1 MGVNLV
7 VSGRVIQ
14 WEVFIPFQST
24 NTFILTYN
32 RRIKSGCAAGNRHFI
47 VAMTYYV
54 TATGAGRV
62 VPRNKLVNKSV
73 NRDTKSTVVMAKKVS
88 PSSVIKKSTS
98 SAARSLRSLGSKISS
113 GIKSIPGAVKNDV
126 KALGNVV
133 SSGVRTVGQKELEV
147 VNRIAS
153 SKPVS
158 VITQA
163 PVKVMNTVSG
173 VAHDIVS
180 APGKAMNSV
189 ETFTNNVVEQVT
201 NIPARLADDAK
212 DVLNSIENAITGTV
226 NTGVNRVKT
235 RVGNRVNRVET
246 NLHNLISA
254 GTNRAAAARDRI
266 EARVNMAE
274 NRVSSAIGATV
285 DRAKDTKNRL
295 IGNVRRAGVHVIDT
309 GRSVLTDVRTGIRK
323 KLLVVVIGIT
333 VVGFLLWDNT
343 RSQRAGIARFIE
355 REGGAALQTLARE
368 GPRAVRF
375 AMPV

>member
-1 MGVNLV
+1 MRLA
-7 VSGRVIQ
+7 
-14 WEVFIPFQST
+14 
-24 NTFILTYN
+24 
-32 RRIKSGCAAGNRHFI
+32 CRHFI

-62 VPRNKLVNKSV
+62 VPRNKLVNKAV
-73 NRDTKSTVVMAKKVS
+73 NRDTTSTVVMAKKVS
-88 PSSVIKKSTS
+88 PSSVMKSTS

-126 KALGNVV
+126 KALGNEVKNFTRTGIDKV
-133 SSGVRTVGQKELEV
+133 ENVISSGVRTVGQKELEV
-147 VNRIAS
+147 IDRITS

-180 APGKAMNSV
+180 APGKAMNSI

-235 RVGNRVNRVET
+235 RVGNRINRVET
-246 NLHNLISA
+246 NLHNLVAA

-274 NRVSSAIGATV
+274 NRVASAIGATV

-309 GRSVLTDVRTGIRK
+309 GRSVLTDMRTGIRK

-343 RSQRAGIARFIE
+343 RSQRAGIARFLE

-368 GPRAVRF
+368 GPKAVRF
-375 AMPV
+375 ALPV